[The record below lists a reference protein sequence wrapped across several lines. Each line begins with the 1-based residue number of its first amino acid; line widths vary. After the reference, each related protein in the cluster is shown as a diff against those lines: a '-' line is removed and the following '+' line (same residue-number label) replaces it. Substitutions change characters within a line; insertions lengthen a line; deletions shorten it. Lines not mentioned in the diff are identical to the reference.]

1 MYFEDYQPG
10 DTSRFGAYQVTE
22 SEVIEFA
29 SKYDPQYFHLDD
41 EAAKDSLF
49 GCLCASGWHTSAM
62 LMRMLIDNL
71 PEEHGSLGSP
81 GINNLKWL
89 KPVYP
94 GYILSVK
101 SCVTQCRLSKS
112 KPDVGL
118 ICVNYEIMNQ
128 HDVAVMTLESNA
140 FFRCKNAQAPL

>member
-1 MYFEDYQPG
+1 MYFEDYQVG
-10 DTSRFGAYQVTE
+10 QTSKFGAYEVTE
-22 SEVIEFA
+22 SEVKEFA
-29 SKYDPQYFHLDD
+29 TKYDPQFFHLDD

-49 GCLCASGWHTSAM
+49 GGLCASGWHTGAM
-62 LMRMLIDNL
+62 FMRMLIDNL

-101 SCVTQCRLSKS
+101 GRVTECRLSKS
-112 KPDVGL
+112 KPGVGL
-118 ICVNYEIMNQ
+118 VCMNYEIVNQ
-128 HDVAVMTLESNA
+128 DDLTVMSLESNA
-140 FFRCKNAQAPL
+140 FFRCKKS

>member
-22 SEVIEFA
+22 SEIVEFA
-29 SKYDPQYFHLDD
+29 SKYDPQYFHLDN

-49 GCLCASGWHTSAM
+49 GGLCASGWHTSAM
-62 LMRMLIDNL
+62 FMRMLIDNL
-71 PEEHGSLGSP
+71 PEKHGSLGSP

-101 SCVTQCRLSKS
+101 SCVKQCRLSES

-118 ICVNYEIMNQ
+118 ICVNYEIVNQ
-128 HDVAVMTLESNA
+128 HDVTVMSLESNA
-140 FFRCKNAQAPL
+140 FFRCRNTKLPV